1 MSIDRFTRCVL
12 TLIALFLGA
21 IALRP
26 WFQPTRVQAMDSDSF
41 SATGFSVFVEPGV
54 TTLHAS
60 DGSKHVVGKVVV
72 DLKTGNIWGFQTT
85 NDLPYSSGVLRLN
98 LQVTG
103 KIAIARAS

>member
-1 MSIDRFTRCVL
+1 MNIDRFTRFTL

-21 IALRP
+21 IVLRP
-26 WFQPTRVQAMDSDSF
+26 LFEPTTAKAFDSYY
-41 SATGFSVFVEPGV
+41 ANGFSVFVEPGV

-85 NDLPYSSGVLRLN
+85 NDLPYSRGGVSRPIYL
-98 LQVTG
+98 G
-103 KIAIARAS
+103 KYDFAAMEHSR